1 MKQTLIVLS
10 ICQKQNLWMTKLE
23 MEKMLKKMPPKKP
36 KTIAKTIAQ
45 TIWKNIAIVQ
55 YFCCLK
61 NYLNTAFFEKK

>member
-1 MKQTLIVLS
+1 MKQTLLVLS
-10 ICQKQNLWMTKLE
+10 ICEKQNLWMTKS
-23 MEKMLKKMPPKKP
+23 EKMLKKMPPKNP
-36 KTIAKTIAQ
+36 KTIAKTIAT